1 MTTVFDILSAPWA
14 ILPDRLEQIHA
25 IYESRVKGEQP
36 DIEAI
41 EARLG
46 RPLSNER
53 QREYEVRNG
62 AALIPLRGV
71 LGRRMNLMSN
81 MSGGTSTE
89 LFARDVQ
96 AAVADPEVQSIVL
109 LVDSPGGTV
118 AGTQSAAAVVMAAR
132 GKKPIA
138 AMVEGTMAS
147 AAYWIGSAA
156 DVVVLDSTTAQV
168 GSIGV
173 VATHTDISKAE
184 EASGVKTTEIV
195 AGAYKR
201 IASQHGPLSEEGRKA
216 IQDQVDYLY
225 AQFVQDVATQRGVS
239 EDKVLSDMAD
249 GRVFIGQQAIDA
261 GLADGVNTLEGVITL
276 LNERVQSRSIL
287 PTASSFMTPQE
298 LAAEWA
304 AENPEAAAVLRA
316 EGAAAETQ
324 RVNDVRAQ
332 LVPGHEALI
341 EQFAADG
348 QTTGDEAARAI
359 VKAERDI
366 RATQAE
372 QRAADGVEA
381 LPDAPAPEGLEAK
394 PEAAAPEVDPQVLAA
409 RAREIVA
416 EAQSRGVAV
425 TVPNAVAQARRELTP
440 A

>member
-1 MTTVFDILSAPWA
+1 MSTVLDVLSSPWA
-14 ILPDRLEQIHA
+14 ILPDRLEQIQS
-25 IYESRVKGEQP
+25 IYDAKVRGEKP
-36 DIEAI
+36 DLEAI
-41 EARLG
+41 EARIG
-46 RPLSNER
+46 RPLANSRE
-53 QREYEVRNG
+53 REYEVRNG
-62 AALIPLRGV
+62 TALIPLRGV

-96 AAVADPEVQSIVL
+96 MAAADPDVKSIVL

-118 AGTQSAAAVVMAAR
+118 AGTQAAASVVLAAR
-132 GKKPIA
+132 QAKPIA
-138 AMVEGTMAS
+138 ALVEGTMAS

-156 DVVVLDSTTAQV
+156 DAVFLDSTTAQV

-201 IASQHGPLSEEGRKA
+201 IASQHGPLTEAGRES
-216 IQDQVDYLY
+216 IQSQMDYLY
-225 AQFVQDVATQRGVS
+225 AEFVQDVARNRGVS
-239 EDKVLSDMAD
+239 PETVLSDMAD
-249 GRVFIGQQAIDA
+249 GRVFIGRQAIDA
-261 GLADGVNTLEGVITL
+261 GLVDGVSTLEDVITT
-276 LNERVQSRSIL
+276 LNERAQARSIL
-287 PTASSFMTPQE
+287 PSATLSMSPQE

-341 EQFAADG
+341 EELAADG
-348 QTTGDEAARAI
+348 YTTGDEAARAI
-359 VKAERDI
+359 VKAEREL
-366 RATQAE
+366 RATQATD
-372 QRAADGVEA
+372 RASDAPA
-381 LPDAPAPEGLEAK
+381 PLPEAPAPEGLEAK
-394 PEAAAPEVDPQVLAA
+394 DPEPPAQIDPRALAA
-409 RAREIVA
+409 RAREISANERAHGRVITDA
-416 EAQSRGVAV
+416 A
-425 TVPNAVAQARRELTP
+425 AVAMARQELTT

>member
-1 MTTVFDILSAPWA
+1 MTTVLDILSSPWA
-14 ILPDRLEQIHA
+14 IEPERLQQIHA
-25 IYESRVKGEQP
+25 IYDARVRGEQP
-36 DIEAI
+36 DFEAI

-46 RPLSNER
+46 KQLSNER
-53 QREYEVRNG
+53 QQAYEVRNG

-71 LGRRMNLMSN
+71 LGRRMNLMAN

-109 LVDSPGGTV
+109 MVDSPGGTV
-118 AGTQSAAAVVMAAR
+118 AGTQAAASVVMAAR
-132 GKKPIA
+132 GTKPIA

-184 EASGVKTTEIV
+184 EAAGVKTTEIV
-195 AGAYKR
+195 AGSYKR
-201 IASQHGPLSEEGRKA
+201 IASQHGPLTEAGRKS

-225 AQFVQDVATQRGVS
+225 AQFVQDVAMQRGVS
-239 EDKVLSDMAD
+239 EEKVLSDMAD

-261 GLADGVNTLEGVITL
+261 GLADGVNTLDGVIAL
-276 LNERVQSRSIL
+276 LNERVQTRSIL
-287 PTASSFMTPQE
+287 PTATFSMTPE
-298 LAAEWA
+298 DLAAQWA

-341 EQFAADG
+341 EELASDG
-348 QTTGDEAARAI
+348 HTTGDEAARAI
-359 VKAERDI
+359 VKAERQV
-366 RATQAE
+366 RASQAQE
-372 QRAADGVEA
+372 RVSEA
-381 LPDAPAPEGLEAK
+381 VAPLPDAPAPEGLEAK
-394 PEAAAPEVDPQVLAA
+394 EQEPAPEINPHELAA
-409 RAREIVA
+409 RAREIVD
-416 EAQSRGVAV
+416 EAQAKGRSISL
-425 TVPNAVAQARRELTP
+425 PNAVAQARRELT
-440 A
+440 AA

>member
-1 MTTVFDILSAPWA
+1 MTVFDVLSSPWA

-25 IYESRVKGEQP
+25 IYDAKVRGESP
-36 DIEAI
+36 DLEAL

-46 RPLSNER
+46 RPLANER
-53 QREYEVRNG
+53 QQAYEVRDG
-62 AALIPLRGV
+62 AALIPLQGV

-96 AAVADPEVQSIVL
+96 SAVNDPEVQSIVL

-118 AGTQSAAAVVMAAR
+118 AGTQSAASVVMAAR
-132 GKKPIA
+132 GSKPIA
-138 AMVEGTMAS
+138 AFVEGTMAS

-156 DVVVLDSTTAQV
+156 DVVVLDSSTAQV

-173 VATHTDISKAE
+173 VATHTDISRME
-184 EASGVKTTEIV
+184 EASGIKTTEIV

-201 IASQHGPLSEEGRKA
+201 IASQHGPLSEAGRES
-216 IQDQVDYLY
+216 IQSQVDYLY
-225 AQFVQDVATQRGVS
+225 AQFVQDVAMQRGVS
-239 EDKVLSDMAD
+239 EEKTLANMAD
-249 GRVFIGQQAIDA
+249 GRIFIGKQAVEN
-261 GLADGVNTLEGVITL
+261 GLADSVLTLSETIAL

-287 PTASSFMTPQE
+287 PSANSSMNPLE

-304 AENPEAAAVLRA
+304 AENPEAAAALRA
-316 EGAAAETQ
+316 EGAVAETH

-348 QTTGDEAARAI
+348 HTTGDEAARAI
-359 VKAERDI
+359 VRAEREV

-372 QRAADGVEA
+372 QRAGEGVA
-381 LPDAPAPEGLEAK
+381 PLPEAPAPEGLEAK
-394 PEAAAPEVDPQVLAA
+394 TPEPAPELGAQAMAVRARQIVKEAAANGQTISTPA
-409 RAREIVA
+409 
-416 EAQSRGVAV
+416 
-425 TVPNAVAQARRELTP
+425 AVAQARRELT
-440 A
+440 AS

>member
-1 MTTVFDILSAPWA
+1 MTVLDVLSAPWA

-25 IYESRVKGEQP
+25 IYDAKVRGESP
-36 DIEAI
+36 DLEAL
-41 EARLG
+41 EAKLG
-46 RPLSNER
+46 RSLSNER
-53 QREYEVRNG
+53 QQAYEVRNG

-96 AAVADPEVQSIVL
+96 AAVDDPEVQSIVV

-118 AGTQSAAAVVMAAR
+118 AGTQSAASVVMAAR
-132 GKKPIA
+132 GSKPIA
-138 AMVEGTMAS
+138 ALVEGTMAS

-156 DVVVLDSTTAQV
+156 DVVVLDSSTAQV

-173 VATHTDISKAE
+173 VATHTDISRME
-184 EASGVKTTEIV
+184 EASGIKTTEIV

-201 IASQHGPLSEEGRKA
+201 IASQHGPLTEAGRES
-216 IQDQVDYLY
+216 IQSQVDYLY
-225 AQFVQDVATQRGVS
+225 AQFVQDVARQRGVS
-239 EDKVLSDMAD
+239 EEKALADMAD
-249 GRVFIGQQAIDA
+249 GRIFIGQQAIDA
-261 GLADGVNTLEGVITL
+261 GLADGVHTLSETIAL

-287 PTASSFMTPQE
+287 PSASSFMTPQE
-298 LAAEWA
+298 VAAEWA
-304 AENPEAAAVLRA
+304 AENPEAASVLRA

-348 QTTGDEAARAI
+348 HTTGDEAARAI
-359 VKAERDI
+359 VRAERDL

-372 QRAADGVEA
+372 QRAVEGVAPLPEA
-381 LPDAPAPEGLEAK
+381 LAPEGLEAK
-394 PEAAAPEVDPQVLAA
+394 APEPAPELDPQALAI
-409 RAREIVA
+409 RARQIVK
-416 EAQSRGVAV
+416 EAQANGQTISTPA
-425 TVPNAVAQARRELTP
+425 AVAQARRELS
-440 A
+440 AS

>member
-1 MTTVFDILSAPWA
+1 MTVLDVLSSPWA
-14 ILPDRLEQIHA
+14 ILPDRLKQIHA
-25 IYESRVKGEQP
+25 IYDAKVRGESP
-36 DIEAI
+36 DLEAL

-46 RPLSNER
+46 RPLANER
-53 QREYEVRNG
+53 QQAYEVRDG
-62 AALIPLRGV
+62 AALIPLQGV

-96 AAVADPEVQSIVL
+96 AAVNDPEVQSIVL

-118 AGTQSAAAVVMAAR
+118 AGTQSAASVVMAAR
-132 GKKPIA
+132 GSKPIA
-138 AMVEGTMAS
+138 AFVEGTMAS

-156 DVVVLDSTTAQV
+156 DVVVLDSSTAQV

-173 VATHTDISKAE
+173 VATHTDISRME
-184 EASGVKTTEIV
+184 EASGIKTTEIV

-201 IASQHGPLSEEGRKA
+201 IASQHGPLSEAGRES
-216 IQDQVDYLY
+216 IQSQVDYLY
-225 AQFVQDVATQRGVS
+225 AQFVQDVAMQRGVS
-239 EDKVLSDMAD
+239 EEKVLADMAD
-249 GRVFIGQQAIDA
+249 GRIFIGNQAVEN
-261 GLADGVNTLEGVITL
+261 GLADSVLTLSETIAL

-287 PTASSFMTPQE
+287 PSASSSMNPLE

-304 AENPEAAAVLRA
+304 AENPEAADALRA
-316 EGAAAETQ
+316 EGAVAETQ

-359 VKAERDI
+359 VRAEREV

-372 QRAADGVEA
+372 QRAGEGVA
-381 LPDAPAPEGLEAK
+381 PLPEAPAPEGLEAK
-394 PEAAAPEVDPQVLAA
+394 TPEPAPELDPQALAVRARQIVKEAAANGQTISTPA
-409 RAREIVA
+409 
-416 EAQSRGVAV
+416 
-425 TVPNAVAQARRELTP
+425 AVAQARRELT
-440 A
+440 AS

>member
-1 MTTVFDILSAPWA
+1 MTVLDVLSSPWA

-25 IYESRVKGEQP
+25 IYDAKVRGESP
-36 DIEAI
+36 DLEAL

-46 RPLSNER
+46 RPLANER
-53 QREYEVRNG
+53 QQAYEVRDG
-62 AALIPLRGV
+62 AALIPLQGV

-96 AAVADPEVQSIVL
+96 AAVNDPDVKSIVL

-118 AGTQSAAAVVMAAR
+118 AGTQSAASAVMAAR
-132 GKKPIA
+132 GSKPIA
-138 AMVEGTMAS
+138 AFVEGTMAS

-156 DVVVLDSTTAQV
+156 DVVVLDSSTAQV

-173 VATHTDISKAE
+173 VATHTDISRME
-184 EASGVKTTEIV
+184 EASGIKTTEIV

-201 IASQHGPLSEEGRKA
+201 IASQHGPLSEAGRES
-216 IQDQVDYLY
+216 IQSQVDYLY
-225 AQFVQDVATQRGVS
+225 AQFVQDVAMQRGVS
-239 EDKVLSDMAD
+239 EEKTLADMAD
-249 GRVFIGQQAIDA
+249 GRIFIGHQAVEN
-261 GLADGVNTLEGVITL
+261 GLADSVLTLTETIAL

-287 PTASSFMTPQE
+287 PSARSPMNPQE

-304 AENPEAAAVLRA
+304 AENPEAAAALRA
-316 EGAAAETQ
+316 EGAVAETQ

-341 EQFAADG
+341 EQLAADG

-359 VKAERDI
+359 VRAEREV

-372 QRAADGVEA
+372 QRAVEGVA
-381 LPDAPAPEGLEAK
+381 PLPEAPAPEGLEAK
-394 PEAAAPEVDPQVLAA
+394 TPEPAPELDPQAMAVRARQIVKEAAANGQTISTPA
-409 RAREIVA
+409 
-416 EAQSRGVAV
+416 
-425 TVPNAVAQARRELTP
+425 AVAQARRELT
-440 A
+440 AT

>member
-1 MTTVFDILSAPWA
+1 MTVLDVLSSPWA

-25 IYESRVKGEQP
+25 IYDAKVRGESP
-36 DIEAI
+36 DLEAL

-46 RPLSNER
+46 RPLANER
-53 QREYEVRNG
+53 QQAYEVRDG
-62 AALIPLRGV
+62 AALIPLQGV

-96 AAVADPEVQSIVL
+96 AAVNDPGVESIVL

-118 AGTQSAAAVVMAAR
+118 AGTQSAASAVMAAR
-132 GKKPIA
+132 GSKPIA
-138 AMVEGTMAS
+138 AFVEGTMAS

-156 DVVVLDSTTAQV
+156 DVVVLDSSTAQV

-173 VATHTDISKAE
+173 VATHTDISRME
-184 EASGVKTTEIV
+184 EASGIKTTEIV

-201 IASQHGPLSEEGRKA
+201 IASQHGPLSEAGRES
-216 IQDQVDYLY
+216 IQSQVDYLY
-225 AQFVQDVATQRGVS
+225 AQFVQDVAMQRGVS
-239 EDKVLSDMAD
+239 EEKTLADMAD
-249 GRVFIGQQAIDA
+249 GRIFIGHQAVEN
-261 GLADGVNTLEGVITL
+261 GLADSVLTLTETIAL

-287 PTASSFMTPQE
+287 PSARSPMNPQE

-304 AENPEAAAVLRA
+304 AENPEAAAALRA
-316 EGAAAETQ
+316 EGAVAETQ

-341 EQFAADG
+341 EQLAADG

-359 VKAERDI
+359 VRAEREV

-372 QRAADGVEA
+372 QRVVEGVA
-381 LPDAPAPEGLEAK
+381 PLPEAPAPEGLEAK
-394 PEAAAPEVDPQVLAA
+394 TPEPAPELDPQAMAVRARQIVKEAAANGQTISTPA
-409 RAREIVA
+409 
-416 EAQSRGVAV
+416 
-425 TVPNAVAQARRELTP
+425 AVAQARRELT
-440 A
+440 AT